1 MASTGINN
9 GTLFTIF
16 IDNTA
21 VTHSTNH
28 SMSISQGLRDS
39 SSKDSGGWK
48 DNLPAQR
55 SWTGSGEAFFAE
67 NSSYGFTDLFAT
79 INSRGSVNFKW
90 RTGVTGDNYYAG
102 TAYLTELSQEAPLE
116 DNQSISYSLE
126 GTGAI
131 TEHTLT

>member
-16 IDNTA
+16 IDGVA
-21 VTHSTNH
+21 ITHSTNH
-28 SMSISQGLRDS
+28 SMSLSQGLRDS

-55 SWTGSGEAFFAE
+55 SWTASGEAFFAE
-67 NSSYGFTDLFAT
+67 DSTTGFTDIFAT
-79 INSRGSVNFKW
+79 INSRAAINFKW
-90 RTGVTGDNYYAG
+90 RTGVTGDIYYAG
-102 TAYLTELSQEAPLE
+102 TAYITELSQEAPLE
-116 DNQSISYSLE
+116 DNQSFSYSME
-126 GTGAI
+126 GSGAM